1 MAPTSQ
7 ISLGPDVTVDAL
19 LDTVADHPR
28 RLQDAFAGT
37 PDGGWEAAIAAHP
50 ATAGREGRWR
60 LTVHAYF
67 VRAHGTTVLVDAGVG
82 PATTVAAEWLG
93 VTGSLPSRLA
103 AVGSEPAAVDLVV
116 FTHLHED
123 YVGGAADPGTDAP
136 AFVRA
141 LYVVGKR
148 EWAVEQAHGVL
159 RHVDEGLGPAQ
170 RRGRLETPPP
180 GELAQG
186 SRSSRCPGTRA
197 GTAEC
202 SSPAASERC
211 SWPATRSTPPCRCAR
226 RRSRPA
232 PTPTPTGDADAARRA
247 PAAGVRH
254 RARRKRADARR
265 VVAGPAQG
273 RGPGVGRRRVTDTS
287 GHD

>member
-180 GELAQG
+180 
-186 SRSSRCPGTRA
+186 
-197 GTAEC
+197 
-202 SSPAASERC
+202 ASWRKG
-211 SWPATRSTPPCRCAR
+211 R
-226 RRSRPA
+226 
-232 PTPTPTGDADAARRA
+232 ARRA
-247 PAAGVRH
+247 ARAHARAPRSARHRPRANGAPGRRHVQPPRAGALAGGPVRRRPRPRQATRTRRDVLQRLESGTALAASAQMPGGWWQVRH
-254 RARRKRADARR
+254 RD
-265 VVAGPAQG
+265 GG
-273 RGPGVGRRRVTDTS
+273 REWAAVE
-287 GHD
+287 